1 MRKWSF
7 GSADRSN
14 ARCSRAWFQDLMVIA
29 VLLSL
34 NVIATPVQANAQAVQ
49 CSEQKIVG
57 NDPRNNAKLV
67 LCMPALR
74 NDPAIVAI
82 IDMLNR
88 LNESNQQSAPHVQEL
103 VSSLANT
110 TGNLNAKQRMAMADN
125 IAKQLLPAL
134 QQSDARALHAI
145 DGLKIGMEEVQQKL
159 SIMLEAKG
167 AQASIKEAM
176 NGATGDAI
184 VRLEFEEA
192 NKTLDKML
200 NSLTT
205 IEGRLKS
212 SHEAD
217 PALFFLTKREAEAAW
232 GRVDIN
238 RAKRLCP
245 QDWQSVIEL
254 RNAAIDEE
262 KRGDIRTAGS
272 SYDEL
277 KARIEVVN
285 TALGLEDFA
294 SQMDKRRFEAR
305 RNVVI
310 QIRNMEWQKV
320 RTAEAR
326 NAFAKADENLAQAE
340 NLASKNMFQEATT
353 KLGEAHYAYMSLAF
367 PGRPAP
373 PPPPQAP
380 QFVTTGTTT
389 LAPPRSC
396 N

>member
-1 MRKWSF
+1 MRKWRL
-7 GSADRSN
+7 GSAGGSS
-14 ARCSRAWFQDLMVIA
+14 AGCSRTCFLDLMVVA
-29 VLLSL
+29 VLLFL
-34 NVIATPVQANAQAVQ
+34 NAMVIPVQAHAQTVQ
-49 CSEQKIVG
+49 CSDQKIVG

-88 LNESNQQSAPHVQEL
+88 LNESNQRSAPRVQEL

-110 TGNLNAKQRMAMADN
+110 TGNLNAKQRVAMADN

-145 DGLKIGMEEVQQKL
+145 DGLKIGMEEIQQKL

-217 PALFFLTKREAEAAW
+217 PALFSLTKREAEAAW
-232 GRVDIN
+232 GRVDVN

-272 SYDEL
+272 SYEEL
-277 KARIEVVN
+277 KGRILVVD
-285 TALGLEDFA
+285 TAIGVDDFPA
-294 SQMDKRRFEAR
+294 QIELAKFKGKRDA
-305 RNVVI
+305 VT

-320 RTAEAR
+320 RTSEAR
-326 NAFAKADENLAQAE
+326 NAFAQADEILAQAD
-340 NLASKNMFQEATT
+340 NLASKNKFQEATT
-353 KLGEAHYAYMSLAF
+353 KLDEARYAYMSLAF
-367 PGRPAP
+367 SGRPAS
-373 PPPPQAP
+373 PPPPQIT
-380 QFVTTGTTT
+380 QFVPAGSPT
-389 LAPPRSC
+389 LAPRRAC